1 MRYVLYEEM
10 AMHIH
15 WMEEFQQAKKIL
27 AGRLNL
33 HELFLLLD
41 QCRL

>member
-1 MRYVLYEEM
+1 MRYVLYGEM
-10 AMHIH
+10 AMHILST
-15 WMEEFQQAKKIL
+15 EDFQQAKKLL